1 MTTIQFPETHGYD
14 DNQKAA
20 QAVEKLINAIGTVT
34 KDSGDK
40 IKAAR
45 KAYDALTGTQKKL
58 VRNYNVLTEAEAAF
72 AALDAGLPFTD
83 VDKDAWY
90 FEAVQYVYENGLFN
104 GISTTTFSPDG
115 EMSRAMLAAR
125 AVPFGGLARR
135 RR

>member
-1 MTTIQFPETHGYD
+1 M
-14 DNQKAA
+14 
-20 QAVEKLINAIGTVT
+20 EKLINAIGNVT
-34 KDSGDK
+34 KDKRRLDQSGPES
-40 IKAAR
+40 IR
-45 KAYDALTGTQKKL
+45 CLTGTQKKL

-115 EMSRAMLAAR
+115 EMSRAMLAAVLYR
-125 AVPFGGLARR
+125 LAGSPAGDGKAPAFTDVAPDTWYT
-135 RR
+135 